1 MVYLLYYK
9 LAELSLVTKY
19 MAEEKMHG
27 NGCTCNSGDMMGH
40 IGHKNR
46 HKLLKFVVIVIFMFM
61 SFSIGVHFGEIKGA
75 LGITPFSQYKQM
87 HGYNSQNMMYGNP
100 VSPTMMQQY

>member
-1 MVYLLYYK
+1 
-9 LAELSLVTKY
+9 

-46 HKLLKFVVIVIFMFM
+46 HKLLKFVVIAIFMFM

-75 LGITPFSQYKQM
+75 LGITPFSYERSM
-87 HGYNSQNMMYGNP
+87 RGNYGAQNMMYGNP
-100 VSPTMMQQY
+100 QVQVPPAMMQY

>member
-1 MVYLLYYK
+1 
-9 LAELSLVTKY
+9 
-19 MAEEKMHG
+19 MAEEKIHG

-75 LGITPFSQYKQM
+75 LGITPFSQQYN
-87 HGYNSQNMMYGNP
+87 HGYKTQNMMYGNQIAP
-100 VSPTMMQQY
+100 NMMQQY